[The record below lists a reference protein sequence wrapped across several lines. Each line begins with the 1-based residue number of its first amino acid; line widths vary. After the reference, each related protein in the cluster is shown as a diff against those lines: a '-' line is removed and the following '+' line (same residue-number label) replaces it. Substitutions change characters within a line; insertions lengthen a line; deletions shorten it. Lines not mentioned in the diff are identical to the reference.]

1 MQILIT
7 NDDGYDAPG
16 LKALFDAV
24 SGLGNVTVVAP
35 SECHSSRGHAVE
47 VQRNIRVWPT
57 SVEGVGTVHV
67 VDSSPADCTR
77 MALQVVCESPPDI
90 VIAGINPG
98 ANLGVD
104 VYYSGTVAAA
114 REAAIAGVASMAVS
128 RYMKKNVPLIW
139 SEVSALASQAIR
151 RVIDEPTKPG
161 EFWNVNLPA
170 ISGAPIRGLA
180 FVPHSTEP
188 QRLGFEAV
196 HDEDGMKTFAFA
208 GNYQQRPA
216 AQAADVRHVFDGY
229 ATATRLQL
237 DTSANPADRT
247 TTEPFPG

>member
-1 MQILIT
+1 MRILIT

-16 LKALFDAV
+16 LRALFDAV
-24 SGLGNVTVVAP
+24 AAFGEVTVVAP

-47 VQRNIRVWPT
+47 VKRNIRVWPA
-57 SVEGVGTVHV
+57 SVEGIGTVHV

-77 MALQVVCESPPDI
+77 MALQVVCDSAPDI

-114 REAAIAGVASMAVS
+114 REAAIAGVASIAIS
-128 RYMKKNVPLIW
+128 RYMTKDVPLIW
-139 SEVSALASQAIR
+139 SEVAGVAGQAIR
-151 RVIDEPTKPG
+151 RIIGEPSKPG

-170 ISGAPIRGLA
+170 VSGEPIRGLA
-180 FVPHSTEP
+180 FVPHSTEA
-188 QRLGFEAV
+188 QTLAFEAV
-196 HDEDGMKTFAFA
+196 DDSDDSTEFTFA

-216 AQAADVRHVFDGY
+216 GQPADVRHVFEGY
-229 ATATRLQL
+229 ATATRMQL
-237 DTSANPADRT
+237 DTSANGSHDA
-247 TTEPFPG
+247 TTEPFPE